1 MLGECV
7 LWLGFF
13 MMGKM
18 GTDCDVVEGL
28 QKIRL
33 THEEE
38 IIPISEAGRG
48 RAFGECMISVF
59 GRFLTTKSFNRRAA
73 KETLWKAWRMGPNF
87 KSSGG
92 WQ

>member
-1 MLGECV
+1 
-7 LWLGFF
+7 

-18 GTDCDVVEGL
+18 GANCDVVEGL

-33 THEEE
+33 THEEK

-48 RAFGECMISVF
+48 RAFEECMMRVF
-59 GRFLTTKSFNRRAA
+59 GRFLTTKSFNRRAV
-73 KETLWKAWRMGPNF
+73 KETLWKAWRMGPDF
-87 KSSGG
+87 KSFGG

>member
-1 MLGECV
+1 
-7 LWLGFF
+7 

-18 GTDCDVVEGL
+18 GRDCDVVEGL

-38 IIPISEAGRG
+38 IIPISEVGRG
-48 RAFGECMISVF
+48 RAFEECMMSVF
-59 GRFLTTKSFNRRAA
+59 GRFLTTKSFNKRAT
-73 KETLWKAWRMGPNF
+73 KETLRMAWRIGLDF
-87 KSSGG
+87 KSSRG

>member
-1 MLGECV
+1 
-7 LWLGFF
+7 

-18 GTDCDVVEGL
+18 RTDCDVVEGV

-38 IIPISEAGRG
+38 IIPISKTCRG
-48 RAFGECMISVF
+48 RAFEECMMRVF
-59 GRFLTTKSFNRRAA
+59 GRFLTTKSFNRRAV
-73 KETLWKAWRMGPNF
+73 KETLWKAWRMGPDF
-87 KSSGG
+87 KSFGG